1 MTELNSNT
9 FFQELSRLQRLYTRS
24 LTIRLGQL
32 KVQPG
37 YLAVL
42 FRLWEKDGI
51 TQKELVRGLDIE
63 QATLSNTL
71 NRMERDGLVTR
82 TRDKLDRRNL
92 HIRLTEDAHRL
103 QSPVRTALDD
113 LGNTVNEG
121 LSVTDLR
128 YLRRIMQQMT
138 TKLQSDQ
145 EEPLMIL
152 LDEVVE

>member
-1 MTELNSNT
+1 M
-9 FFQELSRLQRLYTRS
+9 
-24 LTIRLGQL
+24 
-32 KVQPG
+32 QPG